1 MGGKFNIKLVFF
13 WFWGEGFKGI
23 WGELGGEGH
32 QKALKT
38 RIFINFRWENAI
50 FH

>member
-1 MGGKFNIKLVFF
+1 MGGKINIKIVLFSVF
-13 WFWGEGFKGI
+13 GEEGFRGI

-38 RIFINFRWENAI
+38 S
-50 FH
+50 FHLQ